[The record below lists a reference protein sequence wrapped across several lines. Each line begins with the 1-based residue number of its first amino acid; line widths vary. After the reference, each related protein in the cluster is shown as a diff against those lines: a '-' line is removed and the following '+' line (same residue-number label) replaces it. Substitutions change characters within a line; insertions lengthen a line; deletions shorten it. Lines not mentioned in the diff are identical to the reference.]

1 MDASTSLPP
10 SPGPGATSETHPPTH
25 GSGAAGHDPHAH
37 AAEHEHHELGWW
49 RKYIFSTDHK
59 VIGIQYGFT
68 GLIFLLFGFSL
79 MMLMRWQLA
88 YPGQALTVIGKFLPH
103 IFGPNTMPDGKM
115 TPDFYNSL
123 GAMHGTIMVFL
134 GIVPLAFAA
143 FGNFVVPLQIGA
155 PDMAFPK
162 VNMASYQAFFVG
174 GVIMVVSF
182 FVPGG
187 AAKGG
192 WTSYTPLAV
201 IADNGPAYHPFLNG
215 QTLWLIGFIFLITSS
230 LLGAINF
237 ITTIIQ
243 LRAKGLTW
251 MRLPFFVWAQFVT
264 AFLLVLAFPP
274 LEAAIV
280 MQLMDRVASTSFF
293 LPAGMV
299 VNGAPLN
306 ISGGGSPLLWQHLFW
321 FLGHPEVYVLILPAF
336 GIVAEVLANNS
347 RKPLWGYKSLVFSV
361 LVIGFL
367 SFIVWAHHMWMTG
380 MGSAV
385 SAFFQTTT
393 LLISI
398 PSVIILSAF
407 FISLWGGSIRFTV
420 PMLFTIAFLPMFG
433 IGGLTGIPLAFNSA
447 DLYLHDTY
455 YVIAHF
461 HYIVAPGTI
470 FGLFAGIYY
479 WFPKATGRK
488 MNDFWGK
495 VHFWPTLICMNMIFL
510 PMFLQGMAGMHRRWY
525 DGGQGW
531 NVSNDHTIWGL
542 TGFEW
547 NRPISWAAWIMGLA
561 QIPFI
566 INFFWSIKHGKKV
579 NDNPWEATTLE
590 WTAPSPPPHG
600 NFLKAPVAYRGP
612 YEYSLPRRGKDY
624 TMQNEPTEASELI
637 TARRTREPV
646 LRA

>member
-1 MDASTSLPP
+1 MDTSTSV
-10 SPGPGATSETHPPTH
+10 GTRHE
-25 GSGAAGHDPHAH
+25 PHAH
-37 AAEHEHHELGWW
+37 EHEHHEHHELGFW

-59 VIGIQYGFT
+59 VIGIQYGLC
-68 GLIFLLFGFSL
+68 GLSFLFLGFCL

-88 YPGQALTVIGKFLPH
+88 YPGQALPVIGKWLPQ
-103 IFGPNTMPDGKM
+103 IFGPGIADGKM

-123 GAMHGTIMVFL
+123 GAMHGTIMIFAGV
-134 GIVPLAFAA
+134 VPLAFAA

-155 PDMAFPK
+155 PDMTFPK
-162 VNMASYQAFFVG
+162 VNAASFWAFAVG
-174 GVIMVVSF
+174 GVIMLISF

-187 AAKGG
+187 PAKSG

-201 IADNGPAYHPFLNG
+201 ISDTGPGHNPVFNG

-230 LLGAINF
+230 LLGAVNF

-264 AFLLVLAFPP
+264 AFLLLLAFPP
-274 LEAAIV
+274 LEAAII
-280 MQLMDRVASTSFF
+280 MQLMDRVAHTSFF
-293 LPAGMV
+293 MPAGLV
-299 VNGAPLN
+299 LNGMPAYL
-306 ISGGGSPLLWQHLFW
+306 SGGGSPLLWQHLFW

-336 GIVAEVLANNS
+336 GIVAEILANNS

-367 SFIVWAHHMWMTG
+367 SFIVWAHHMWLTG

-407 FISLWGGSIRFTV
+407 FISLWGGSIRFNV

-470 FGLFAGIYY
+470 FGLFAGVYF

-488 MNDFWGK
+488 MSEFWGK
-495 VHFWPTLICMNMIFL
+495 VHFWPTLI
-510 PMFLQGMAGMHRRWY
+510 
-525 DGGQGW
+525 
-531 NVSNDHTIWGL
+531 WGL

-547 NRPISWAAWIMGLA
+547 NKPISWAAWIMGLA

-566 INFFWSIKHGKKV
+566 INFFWSIKHGEKV

-600 NFLKAPVAYRGP
+600 NFVTTPVAYRGP
-612 YEYSLPRRGKDY
+612 YEYSLPGRERDY
-624 TMQNEPTEASELI
+624 TMQNEPVEPAE
-637 TARRTREPV
+637 RTRRKPPAELV
-646 LRA
+646 HA

>member
-1 MDASTSLPP
+1 MDTSTSVD
-10 SPGPGATSETHPPTH
+10 THH
-25 GSGAAGHDPHAH
+25 EPHAH
-37 AAEHEHHELGWW
+37 DAAHEHHELGWW

-59 VIGIQYGFT
+59 VIGIQYGLC
-68 GLIFLLFGFSL
+68 GLSFLFLGFCL

-88 YPGQALTVIGKFLPH
+88 YPGQALPVIGKWLPH
-103 IFGPNTMPDGKM
+103 IFGPGSMPDGKM

-123 GAMHGTIMVFL
+123 GAMHGTIMIFAGV
-134 GIVPLAFAA
+134 VPLAFAA

-155 PDMAFPK
+155 PDMTFPK
-162 VNMASYQAFFVG
+162 VNAASFWAFGVG
-174 GVIMVVSF
+174 GVIMLTSF

-192 WTSYTPLAV
+192 WTSYVPLSD
-201 IADNGPAYHPFLNG
+201 IADKGPGFHPFLNG
-215 QTLWLIGFIFLITSS
+215 QTLWLVGFIFLISSS

-264 AFLLVLAFPP
+264 AFLLLLAFPP
-274 LEAAIV
+274 LESAII
-280 MQLMDRVASTSFF
+280 MQLMDRVAGTSFF
-293 LPAGMV
+293 MPSGLI
-299 VNGAPLN
+299 VNGTMMN

-336 GIVAEVLANNS
+336 GIVGEILANNS

-367 SFIVWAHHMWMTG
+367 SFVVWAHHMWLTG
-380 MGSAV
+380 MGSTV

-407 FISLWGGSIRFTV
+407 FISLWGGSIRFNV
-420 PMLFTIAFLPMFG
+420 PMLFATAFLPMFG

-470 FGLFAGIYY
+470 FALFAGIYY

-488 MNDFWGK
+488 MNDVLGAIHFWGS
-495 VHFWPTLICMNMIFL
+495 FICINLVFM
-510 PMFLQGMAGMHRRWY
+510 PMFIQGLGGMNRRMY
-525 DGGQGW
+525 DGGAQYAHNAPLLKW
-531 NVSNDHTIWGL
+531 NLVIAFAAWGL
-542 TGFEW
+542 
-547 NRPISWAAWIMGLA
+547 GLF

-566 INFFWSIKHGKKV
+566 INFITSIKWG
-579 NDNPWEATTLE
+579 T
-590 WTAPSPPPHG
+590 
-600 NFLKAPVAYRGP
+600 
-612 YEYSLPRRGKDY
+612 
-624 TMQNEPTEASELI
+624 
-637 TARRTREPV
+637 
-646 LRA
+646 